1 MGVYYEGVK
10 KHLFVGKGQM
20 PTSPSYYRMWADC
33 PTIALAGKSGYGT
46 VYEPE
51 EQCVL
56 DWVQSRGPY
65 PSNPTTY
72 DVAYFQKDGT
82 LFNLNEYDYT
92 GASHTS
98 VALTSL
104 PNEIL
109 AFRGSV
115 KPWLPWEN
123 PPTSEYNFLP
133 NHGNSSEYSTVSPA
147 YIAFSRRAS
156 DSDEDYYIGNFSS
169 MRITQKL
176 LISTNGDSTP
186 TVNSTIFFATNTSDF
201 IYPLMFFGAK
211 IDDYIRPEQTI
222 ASSPTMQ
229 FVIPK
234 DSDNGLDT
242 KYTLFEHSAT
252 YPFANYS
259 AANVGPFVVVSAPGF
274 SYRNSLIS
282 GTDYPATIVRAT
294 LGFSFF

>member
-20 PTSPSYYRMWADC
+20 GMSPSSYRMWADC
-33 PTIALAGKSGYGT
+33 PSIAMAGNSGYGT
-46 VYEPE
+46 IYEPE

-56 DWVQSRGPY
+56 DWWQSRGTY

-72 DVAYFQKDGT
+72 EVAYFRKDGT
-82 LFNLNEYDYT
+82 LFNLNEYAYT

-115 KPWLPWEN
+115 KPWLPWEE
-123 PPTSEYNFLP
+123 PPMRDLNYLP
-133 NHGNSSEYSTVSPA
+133 NHGDSSQYSTVSPA

-156 DSDEDYYIGNFSS
+156 DSGKDYYIGNFSS

-201 IYPLMFFGAK
+201 TSPLMFFGAG
-211 IDDYIRPEQTI
+211 IEDYIRPEQAI
-222 ASSPTMQ
+222 SPTPAMQ

-259 AANVGPFVVVSAPGF
+259 AASVGPFVVVAAPGF
-274 SYRNSLIS
+274 SYTTSLIS